1 MRIYTSRFSSGIPLG
16 GLGTGSIEIWPDG
29 SFKEWLIFNNRR
41 WGNYGE
47 PEFYINDSDLAF
59 MIRIA
64 PEGSEP
70 VVRLLKA
77 GFWVETDQDL
87 TYRGCGPS
95 AVVHPYHMPW
105 FRPVRE
111 VEFTG
116 KPPMAI
122 LKFTDP
128 SLKEYGVDVELE
140 AFGSLIPG
148 NVNDSAIPAA
158 FLKFN
163 LVNRGRVTVELSLMG
178 VVRNPHRISEEVGV
192 VNKLIEGEGYSGVS
206 LSGLG
211 IPRTHGMFNGE
222 LALVFMGGFDSAVTL
237 RLNQRNRGEFIN
249 ALRRLMVDFRGDGLL
264 SGVVNDEAYGV
275 DLYSAITKGVRLKP
289 GESAS
294 IVLIIA
300 WYYPNHIDNSGR
312 LVGHYYEN
320 LFKNVKEVLDYS
332 VRNFN
337 RLYGEVK
344 EFVNS
349 LYDANYDEWIIDLA
363 ISQLTTLPK
372 STWLTKDGYF
382 AVWEG
387 GPGCCGLTT
396 LDVALWGIVGIALLY
411 PDLAIR
417 VSRQFSS
424 FILKPGM
431 SPFYE
436 MFALAFPEN
445 MRLYREALAKDPTI
459 QHDIDKF
466 RNTVRAIVEKT
477 GLDPSGRVPHAF
489 RASESSVDGYDRN
502 DLMPEFILMSLLN
515 YYWTGDSSFL
525 REIWGSIRDVI
536 EAMLRQHNEAKLNLP
551 YHTPPSGY
559 EGSSQVANELG
570 RDWREREL
578 LRLLFSGP
586 MYFYTTVNTFDAM
599 SLLGIA
605 TFTSDLWVAA
615 LKAALSVAGEAGDE
629 AYVSRLS
636 EVLNSALANFT
647 KYLWNGEYFDLWF
660 DPVSNLRDNAVM
672 TAGLTGEWYL
682 KVLLGLD
689 YAVDKDK
696 VTSMLR
702 AIYRNNFKKGEGL
715 INASYP
721 GKPRPSLAGDLK
733 YFNGTGIPYNVS
745 GQMDTPWTGI
755 EIPVAMHMIWEGLV
769 NEGLEVLRSVHERY
783 VDYGLY
789 WNHVECDGH
798 YFRPLVSLDIPNALA
813 GFRYIGRDKSISIN
827 PRIKTPIRGPVLAPG
842 SVMTLDYGENEVKL
856 IGRVGELEV
865 GRITLSGFMGKSI
878 RVFYNGAEVKAI
890 INIEDGRVSIT
901 LDNPVKLQRGSTLTI
916 IGY

>member
-1 MRIYTSRFSSGIPLG
+1 MRVYSSRFSSGIPLG

-41 WGNYGE
+41 WSNYGE
-47 PEFYINDSDLAF
+47 PEFYVNDSDLAF

-70 VVRLLKA
+70 VVRLLKT

-111 VEFTG
+111 IEFTG

-122 LKFTDP
+122 LRFIDP
-128 SLKEYGVDVELE
+128 SLEEYGIGVELE

-178 VVRNPHRISEEVGV
+178 IMRNPHRINESIGV

-211 IPRTHGMFNGE
+211 IPKTHGMFNGE
-222 LALVFMGGFDSAVTL
+222 LALAFMGGFDSAVAL

-264 SGVVNDEAYGV
+264 SGIASDEAYGV
-275 DLYSAITKGVRLKP
+275 DLYSALTKSVRLKP

-300 WYYPNHIDNSGR
+300 WHYPNHIDNDGK

-332 VRNFN
+332 VKNFN
-337 RLYGEVK
+337 RLYSEVK

-363 ISQLTTLPK
+363 ASQLTTLPK

-411 PDLAIR
+411 PNLAVK
-417 VSRQFSS
+417 VSRQFSE

-436 MFALAFPEN
+436 VFALAFPEN
-445 MRLYREALAKDPTI
+445 MRLYREALTKDPTI
-459 QHDIDKF
+459 QHDVEKF
-466 RNTVRAIVEKT
+466 RSTVRAIVEKT
-477 GLDPSGRVPHAF
+477 GLDPTGRVPHAF
-489 RASESSVDGYDRN
+489 RASEGSVDGYDRN
-502 DLMPEFILMSLLN
+502 DLMPEFILISLLN

-525 REIWGSIRDVI
+525 KDIWGSVKTVI
-536 EAMLRQHNEAKLNLP
+536 EAMLRQHNDAKLNLP

-559 EGSSQVANELG
+559 EGSSQVASVLG

-578 LRLLFSGP
+578 MRLLFSGP

-605 TFTSDLWVAA
+605 SFTSDLWVAA
-615 LKAALSVAGEAGDE
+615 LKAALNITNDAGDE
-629 AYVSRLS
+629 AYANKLS
-636 EVLNSALANFT
+636 EVFNSALSNFI

-660 DPVSNLRDNAVM
+660 DPVSGLRDNAVM

-689 YAVDKDK
+689 YAVDKGK
-696 VTSMLR
+696 VVSMLR

-721 GKPRPSLAGDLK
+721 GKPRPSLVGDLK
-733 YFNGTGIPYNVS
+733 YFNGTGIPYSVS

-755 EIPVAMHMIWEGLV
+755 EIPVAIHMIWEGLV
-769 NEGLEVLRSVHERY
+769 NEGLEILRSVHDRY

-798 YFRPLVSLDIPNALA
+798 YFRPLVSLDIPNAIA
-813 GFRYIGRDKSISIN
+813 GFRYIGRDKSITIS
-827 PRIKTPIRGPVLAPG
+827 PSIKTPIRGPVLAPG
-842 SVMTLDYGENEVKL
+842 SVITLDYSDNEVKL
-856 IGRVGELEV
+856 IGRVGEVEV
-865 GRITLSGFMGKSI
+865 SKIMLGGFMGKSI

-890 INIEDGRVSIT
+890 VNIEDGHVSII